1 MYLFIPFI
9 TTLISGF
16 LGFMVYKFSNIKI
29 GIVVTLIT
37 SILIAYMFMDL
48 YAFLGV
54 IGGLLFYFLLMQR
67 QLVFL

>member
-16 LGFMVYKFSNIKI
+16 LGFMVYKFSNIKT
-29 GIVVTLIT
+29 GTVVTLIT
-37 SILIAYMFMDL
+37 SIFIAYMFTDL

-54 IGGLLFYFLLMQR
+54 LGGILFYFLLIK
-67 QLVFL
+67 FFKIN